1 MRPEAQPGAAPATA
15 AVRRPRG
22 RPRDVRV
29 DNAILEAALD
39 LFIEAGFEGISI
51 DDVAE
56 RAGVAR
62 ATVYRRWP
70 SKQELVLAAI
80 ETCFEDVV
88 LVPDSGD
95 VKADLIAG
103 VRQARHFLTETKA
116 GEAVPRMAQEVAA
129 STPFGLAYLNRVMRP
144 RFQLLME
151 TLARGQ
157 QRGELRDDL
166 DLELAL
172 AAIVGPMMFLRLT
185 QQMPQMPA
193 DLPER
198 IVRQAF
204 QGLGRGTVPNR

>member
-1 MRPEAQPGAAPATA
+1 
-15 AVRRPRG
+15 
-22 RPRDVRV
+22 V

>member
-1 MRPEAQPGAAPATA
+1 
-15 AVRRPRG
+15 VRRPRG
-22 RPRDVRV
+22 RPRDVRA
-29 DNAILEAALD
+29 DRAILDAALD
-39 LFIEAGFEGISI
+39 LFIEDGFEGMSI
-51 DDVAE
+51 EDVAE

-80 ETCFEDVV
+80 EDCFEDVV

-95 VKADLIAG
+95 VQADLIAG

-116 GEAVPRMAQEVAA
+116 GDALPRMVREVAA
-129 STPFGLAYLNRVMRP
+129 GTPFGLAYLNRVMRP
-144 RFQLLME
+144 RFGLLVE
-151 TLARGQ
+151 ALARGQ

-185 QQMPQMPA
+185 QRLPQMGP

-198 IVRQAF
+198 LVQQAF
-204 QGLGRGTVPNR
+204 RGLGRDTPTQPRSRPRTASS